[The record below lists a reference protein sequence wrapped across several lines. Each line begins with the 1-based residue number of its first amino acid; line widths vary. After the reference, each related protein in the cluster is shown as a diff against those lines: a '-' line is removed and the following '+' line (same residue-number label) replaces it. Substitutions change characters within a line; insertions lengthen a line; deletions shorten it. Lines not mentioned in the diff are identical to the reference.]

1 MSSSTAVSSW
11 SGTTKMIVGLILA
24 VAALG
29 VVTLNVMF
37 H

>member
-1 MSSSTAVSSW
+1 MDSSTAISSW
-11 SGTTKMIVGLILA
+11 SGTTKMIVGLFLA
-24 VAALG
+24 VAVVG